1 MAVAHE
7 QHALML
13 ELFATTALCR
23 LWRQGG
29 NIRPAREMLA
39 KIYDQFTEGF
49 ATPPL
54 VAARALLEELGRES
68 LP

>member
-1 MAVAHE
+1 
-7 QHALML
+7 ML
-13 ELFATTALCR
+13 ELLATTALCQ

-29 NIRPAREMLA
+29 NIQPAREMLA

-54 VAARALLEELGRES
+54 VVARALLEALGRDG